1 MDIDESWANFKSFH
15 KNIERTNPDG
25 SLRSME
31 YYILPHKINVI
42 SLENEFGIDYSD
54 KFDSVESFILEHD
67 KQLTH
72 LIVDTMDHRQNFL
85 KDVFDNEK
93 NYPYLIKEWD
103 SKNDGFTYHVKIFKI
118 NYELF
123 NSKIYGG
130 QLP

>member
-1 MDIDESWANFKSFH
+1 MV
-15 KNIERTNPDG
+15 G
-25 SLRSME
+25 
-31 YYILPHKINVI
+31 
-42 SLENEFGIDYSD
+42 D
-54 KFDSVESFILEHD
+54 KLTDQLKFIGVESFILEHD

-123 NSKIYGG
+123 NSKIHGG

>member
-1 MDIDESWANFKSFH
+1 
-15 KNIERTNPDG
+15 
-25 SLRSME
+25 
-31 YYILPHKINVI
+31 
-42 SLENEFGIDYSD
+42 
-54 KFDSVESFILEHD
+54 
-67 KQLTH
+67 
-72 LIVDTMDHRQNFL
+72 MDHRQNFL

-118 NYELF
+118 NYEIF